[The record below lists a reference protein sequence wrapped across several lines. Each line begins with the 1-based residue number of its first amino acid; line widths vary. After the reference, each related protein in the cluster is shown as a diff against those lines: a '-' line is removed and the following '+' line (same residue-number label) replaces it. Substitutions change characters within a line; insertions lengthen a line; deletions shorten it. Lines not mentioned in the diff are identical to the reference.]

1 MSGTSL
7 DGVDGVLAD
16 FSGPTLSV
24 LAHSSAPFSPP
35 LREELLALNSSGTD
49 ELH

>member
-16 FSGPTLSV
+16 FSDSQPRV
-24 LAHSSAPFSPP
+24 LAHHAMPFAPA
-35 LREELLALNSSGTD
+35 LKQDLLALNSPSD
-49 ELH
+49 N